1 MTRTLELPEEVYE
14 RLIQAARHGGLS
26 PVDWI
31 VEKLPKPEEDK
42 LPDNESLR
50 TARERLWDCVVSADH
65 AVGIDNEQVDADL
78 ARSYLD
84 PHDEIDES
92 NQ

>member
-26 PVDWI
+26 PANWI
-31 VEKLPKPEEDK
+31 AERLPKPEEEKSLDS
-42 LPDNESLR
+42 ESLR
-50 TARERLWDCVVSADH
+50 AARERLWNCVVSVDH
-65 AVGIDNEQVDADL
+65 AVGTDNEQIDADL

-84 PHDEIDES
+84 PHDETDEPGR
-92 NQ
+92 